1 MAHDHVP
8 AARDVRYGV
17 TRKVTLVG
25 AVVNLLLAVA
35 KLVYGVIG
43 HSQALVADGIHS
55 LSDLLSDVLVIAA
68 ARHASQEADAEHPY
82 GHGRFETAATVALGV
97 ILMMV
102 AAGLAWEAVE
112 RLMAPSE
119 LLQPLPVVLVVAFAS
134 IVAKEALYQYTMW
147 AARQHRS
154 DLLKANAWHH
164 RSDAISSVVVL
175 AGVGGTMAG
184 MPYLDGVA
192 AVVVALMV
200 AKVGWDLA
208 QSGVQE
214 LVDTALEPEL
224 VEAIRQRILQV
235 DGVRDLHLL
244 KSRRMAGEALV
255 DVHIL
260 LEDPFLS
267 VSEGHQISETVR
279 GRLIRDFD
287 DITEVM
293 VHIDPEDDEQIP
305 INRHLPLRR
314 ELLARLR
321 QRWRGMEGARHV
333 RRIGLHYLN
342 GRIQLDIYLDLEE
355 LATAGERRRLTAP
368 LVEAAR
374 EDPAVGRVRLMY
386 LDAPKVGDAAPSA
399 PK

>member
-1 MAHDHVP
+1 MAHD
-8 AARDVRYGV
+8 AAVASRDVRYGA
-17 TRKVTLVG
+17 TRRVTLVG
-25 AVVNLLLAVA
+25 AVANLLLAVA

-55 LSDLLSDVLVIAA
+55 LSDLLSDVLVIVA
-68 ARHASQEADAEHPY
+68 ARQASQEADAEHPY
-82 GHGRFETAATVALGV
+82 GHGRFETAATVALGA
-97 ILMMV
+97 ILMAV
-102 AAGLAWEAVE
+102 AAGLAWEAVA
-112 RLMAPSE
+112 RLLEPAA

-134 IVAKEALYQYTMW
+134 IVAKEGLYQYTMW
-147 AARQHRS
+147 VARRHRS

-175 AGVGGTMAG
+175 AGVGGTLAG

-192 AVVVALMV
+192 AVAVALMV

-208 QSGVQE
+208 LSGVQE

-224 VEAIRQRILQV
+224 VAAIREKILAV

-267 VSEGHQISETVR
+267 VSEGHHISETVR

-293 VHIDPEDDEQIP
+293 VHIDPEDDEEIP
-305 INRHLPLRR
+305 VNRHLPLRR

-321 QRWRGMEGARHV
+321 RRWQGMEGAHHV

-342 GRIQLDIYLDLEE
+342 GRVHLDIYLALDA
-355 LATAGERRRLTAP
+355 LATAAERRRLTGP
-368 LVEAAR
+368 LVAAAR
-374 EDPAVGRVRLMY
+374 EDPAVGKVRLIY
-386 LDAPKVGDAAPSA
+386 LDAPK
-399 PK
+399 

>member
-1 MAHDHVP
+1 MAHDHAP
-8 AARDVRYGV
+8 PARDVRYGV
-17 TRKVTLVG
+17 TRQVTLVG
-25 AVVNLLLAVA
+25 AVANLLLAVA

-43 HSQALVADGIHS
+43 HSQALVADGVHS

-68 ARHASQEADAEHPY
+68 ARQAAREADAEHPY
-82 GHGRFETAATVALGV
+82 GHGRFETAATVALGA
-97 ILMMV
+97 ILMVV

-112 RLMAPSE
+112 RLLEPAE
-119 LLQPLPVVLVVAFAS
+119 LLQPLPVVLVVALAS
-134 IVAKEALYQYTMW
+134 ILAKEGLYRYTMR
-147 AARQHRS
+147 AARRHRS

-175 AGVGGTMAG
+175 VGVGGTMAG

-192 AVVVALMV
+192 AVAVALMV

-208 QSGVQE
+208 HSGVQE

-224 VEAIRQRILQV
+224 VEAIRENILQV

-244 KSRRMAGEALV
+244 KSRRMAGDALV

-287 DITEVM
+287 DISEVM
-293 VHIDPEDDEQIP
+293 VHIDPEDDEETAV
-305 INRHLPLRR
+305 NRQLPLRR
-314 ELLARLR
+314 ELLVRLR
-321 QRWRGMEGARHV
+321 QRWRGVEGARHV

-342 GRIQLDIYLDLEE
+342 GQVLLDVYLDLDEV
-355 LATAGERRRLTAP
+355 ATAAERRRLAEP
-368 LVEAAR
+368 LVQAAR
-374 EDPAVGRVRLMY
+374 QDPAVGKVRLIY
-386 LDAPKVGDAAPSA
+386 VDAPK
-399 PK
+399 